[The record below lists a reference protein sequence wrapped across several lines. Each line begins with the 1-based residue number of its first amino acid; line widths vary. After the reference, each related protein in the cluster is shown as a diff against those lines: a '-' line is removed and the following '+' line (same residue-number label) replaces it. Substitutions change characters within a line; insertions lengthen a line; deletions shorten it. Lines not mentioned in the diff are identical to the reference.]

1 MSVAPMNN
9 KKGKWKIKKKKAERG
24 GFSKK
29 NNKKSSLSTAT
40 SR

>member
-1 MSVAPMNN
+1 MSMSVAPMNN
-9 KKGKWKIKKKKAERG
+9 KKGKWKIEKKKG

-29 NNKKSSLSTAT
+29 NNNKSSLSTAT